1 MPGTVPDGDGWYPA
15 YLPVPQHLAPERAA
29 APEPTSGG
37 KKVLLDVSWFAI
49 VSHWRLVLAD
59 LADRGIDLYDPA
71 VLGRPW
77 PGIRNIIF
85 SLLDAPLGP
94 FDAPSRLRTAL
105 TRKG

>member
-1 MPGTVPDGDGWYPA
+1 MT
-15 YLPVPQHLAPERAA
+15 
-29 APEPTSGG
+29 
-37 KKVLLDVSWFAI
+37 LDTSWFAI

-59 LADRGIDLYDPA
+59 LADRGIDLHDPA
-71 VLGRPW
+71 VRARPW

-105 TRKG
+105 TPKG